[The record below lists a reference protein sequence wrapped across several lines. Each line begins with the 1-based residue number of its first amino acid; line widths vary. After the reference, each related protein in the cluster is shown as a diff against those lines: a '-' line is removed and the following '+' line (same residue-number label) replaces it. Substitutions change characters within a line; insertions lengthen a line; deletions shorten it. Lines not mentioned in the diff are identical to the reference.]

1 MSSRHELRHARCVLS
16 INSLT
21 MDVHGITFHLCQG
34 VIGMIKGLYW
44 MDADEQVFD
53 SIYRTLAMSGEYENK
68 EYLIEDQV
76 HEIMD
81 NPQIYPEYFN

>member
-1 MSSRHELRHARCVLS
+1 
-16 INSLT
+16 
-21 MDVHGITFHLCQG
+21 
-34 VIGMIKGLYW
+34 MIKGLYW

-81 NPQIYPEYFN
+81 NPDIYPEYFN

>member
-1 MSSRHELRHARCVLS
+1 
-16 INSLT
+16 
-21 MDVHGITFHLCQG
+21 
-34 VIGMIKGLYW
+34 MIKGLYW

-81 NPQIYPEYFN
+81 NPQIYPEYFNWLMQHLKVSLLSTRWRVKITCG